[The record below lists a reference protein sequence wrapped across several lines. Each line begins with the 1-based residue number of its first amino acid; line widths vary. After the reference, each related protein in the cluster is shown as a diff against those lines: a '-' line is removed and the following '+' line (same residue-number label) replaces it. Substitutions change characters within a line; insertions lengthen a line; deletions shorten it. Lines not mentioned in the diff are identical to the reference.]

1 MGPGTERKAGMTVK
15 QTDGVKIVT
24 IGGGSSYTPELMEG
38 LINRYDQVP
47 VREIWLVDIEEGKEK
62 LEIVGEMAR
71 RMWNASGHDVQVHLT
86 LDRREALKDADFVTT
101 QFRVGLLAAR
111 IKDERIPLSY
121 GMAGQETNGAG
132 GIFKALRTIPVIL
145 DIVEDM
151 KELCPDAWLV
161 NFTNPSGMV
170 TEAVMKYGHWDKVA
184 GLCNV
189 PVIAM
194 MSEPEAIGKT
204 PEDLT
209 YRFAGLNHFHWHRVW
224 DETGREV
231 TRDLIEAF
239 DRLGR
244 TPGMPA
250 NIFDVPFYRE
260 QLDLMGMIPCG
271 YHRYYYRQQEMLEHM
286 LEEAQSQA
294 GTRAE
299 QVKQT
304 EDELFELYKDP
315 NLDHKPEQL
324 ARRGGAHYSDAA
336 CETIA
341 SLYADKNTH
350 IVLTTRNNGAIPDLP
365 EDVAVEVST
374 LVGKDGP
381 KVISFGALPAGE
393 RGLLQVMKPIEQCVE
408 GAAVTGNVGAL
419 LEAFT
424 LNPLITAGET
434 ARQVMNELLV
444 AHERYLPQFA
454 STIAELKRQG
464 ITVKDE
470 RVRRLMEEGQ

>member
-1 MGPGTERKAGMTVK
+1 MTVK

-184 GLCNV
+184 GLCKV

-194 MSEPEAIGKT
+194 MSEP
-204 PEDLT
+204 
-209 YRFAGLNHFHWHRVW
+209 
-224 DETGREV
+224 
-231 TRDLIEAF
+231 
-239 DRLGR
+239 
-244 TPGMPA
+244 
-250 NIFDVPFYRE
+250 
-260 QLDLMGMIPCG
+260 
-271 YHRYYYRQQEMLEHM
+271 
-286 LEEAQSQA
+286 
-294 GTRAE
+294 
-299 QVKQT
+299 
-304 EDELFELYKDP
+304 
-315 NLDHKPEQL
+315 
-324 ARRGGAHYSDAA
+324 
-336 CETIA
+336 
-341 SLYADKNTH
+341 
-350 IVLTTRNNGAIPDLP
+350 
-365 EDVAVEVST
+365 
-374 LVGKDGP
+374 
-381 KVISFGALPAGE
+381 
-393 RGLLQVMKPIEQCVE
+393 
-408 GAAVTGNVGAL
+408 
-419 LEAFT
+419 
-424 LNPLITAGET
+424 
-434 ARQVMNELLV
+434 
-444 AHERYLPQFA
+444 
-454 STIAELKRQG
+454 
-464 ITVKDE
+464 
-470 RVRRLMEEGQ
+470 